1 MKLAFVVTL
10 CLFTSLAVWSGYQQV
25 KVIRRVE
32 VTKYEKS
39 TRTTFADWRAVPPT
53 SPRIDG
59 NTMIR

>member
-32 VTKYEKS
+32 VTKYEKKHQN
-39 TRTTFADWRAVPPT
+39 D
-53 SPRIDG
+53 IL
-59 NTMIR
+59 

>member
-32 VTKYEKS
+32 VTKYEKKAPERHS
-39 TRTTFADWRAVPPT
+39 LTGVQSRQLHRALMAT
-53 SPRIDG
+53 Q
-59 NTMIR
+59 